1 MKYNFSGLFLHSYQ
15 LVMKGQTEQIFRE
28 LNPAQKEAVSHIDG
42 PSLIVAGA
50 GSGKTRVLTCRIAN
64 ILAQGHNPS
73 RVLALTFTKK
83 AAGEMKERIAS
94 IVGERSAVRLWMGT
108 FHAIFIRFLR
118 EYSHELGYPRE
129 FTIYDQSDSRNAIK
143 QCIKELQLDDKIYK
157 PTQIQ
162 SRISLAKN
170 NLITVSGYY
179 ADAALMESDAASRRG
194 RIADIYALYVKKC
207 KTAGA
212 MDFDD
217 ILLNTNILLK
227 NFPDARNAI
236 SAKFDYI
243 LVDEYQDTNHA
254 QYIIL
259 KKLAERHRNIC
270 VVGDDSQSIYG
281 FRGARIENIL
291 KFKRDYPDA
300 AEYKLEQ
307 NYRSTKTIVKA
318 ANSVIGN
325 NSNRL
330 NKECFSDGAEGEKI
344 GVIQA
349 FTEQEEAYLTASSI
363 IGRIFT
369 EKAQYGDFAILY
381 RTNAQ
386 SRALEEALR
395 KRNLPYRIY
404 SGQSFYDRAEVKDM
418 MAYFRLIVNTRDD
431 EAFRRIINVPARGI
445 GNTSLSHLSA
455 AAAEAGS
462 SLYEAI
468 FLSPEKLLE
477 AGLKPAAVNKFMN
490 FATLI
495 EPIHQD
501 WSTTDAFAI
510 AQRIGNDSGYLASL
524 KNDNS
529 PEGISRFENIE
540 ELFNSIKSFVDE
552 ERETRAMESDSLQE
566 EIIITLSDYIENIS
580 LMSEIDREDREMDE
594 TEIANKITLMT
605 VHSSKGL
612 EFPYVFIAGMEEN
625 LFPSAGLN
633 GGEIDIEEERR
644 LFYVALTRAQKCAT
658 VSFAR
663 NRMRWGQ
670 QESNPVSRFVREI
683 DSGCLEKPVGEQT
696 RVPYL
701 KEEFA
706 STSNRVSSRRES
718 MKNPSPIL
726 RRYELSKSF
735 TDASKHTPSAGF
747 QPSAIYDLKVGQRV
761 EHATFGF
768 GTIISFDGND
778 ANAKAIVKF
787 DDSGEKTLLLKFA
800 KLRIV

>member
-1 MKYNFSGLFLHSYQ
+1 MKCNFSGLFLHNYR
-15 LVMKGQTEQIFRE
+15 LIMKGQTEQIFKE
-28 LNPAQKEAVSHIDG
+28 LNPAQKEAVIHIEG

-64 ILAQGHNPS
+64 ILAQGHNPY

-94 IVGERSAVRLWMGT
+94 IVGERSARRLWMGT

-118 EYSHELGYPRE
+118 DYSQELSYPRE
-129 FTIYDQSDSRNAIK
+129 FSIYDQSDSRNAIK

-157 PTQIQ
+157 PAQIQ

-227 NFPDARNAI
+227 NFPDAREAI

-259 KKLAERHRNIC
+259 KKLAEPHRNIC

-291 KFKRDYPDA
+291 KFKMDYPDA

-307 NYRSTKTIVKA
+307 NYRSTRTIVRA
-318 ANSVIGN
+318 ANSVIRN

-330 NKECFSDGAEGEKI
+330 NKECFSDGKEGEKI
-344 GVIQA
+344 GVIKA

-363 IGRIFT
+363 VGRIFT
-369 EKAQYGDFAILY
+369 DKAQYGDFAILY

-386 SRALEEALR
+386 SRVLEEALR

-404 SGQSFYDRAEVKDM
+404 SGQSFYDRMEVKDM
-418 MAYFRLIVNTRDD
+418 MAYFRLTVNPRDD
-431 EAFRRIINVPARGI
+431 EAFRRIINVPARSI
-445 GNTSLSHLSA
+445 GNTSLSRLSSA
-455 AAAEAGS
+455 ATAAGC
-462 SLYEAI
+462 SLYEAM
-468 FLSPEKLLE
+468 FLPPEKLLE
-477 AGLKPAAVNKFMN
+477 VGLKPAAVNKFRN
-490 FATLI
+490 FATII

-501 WSTTDAFAI
+501 WSTKDAFTI
-510 AQRIGNDSGYLASL
+510 AQRIGNDSGYLTSL

-540 ELFNSIKSFVDE
+540 ELFNSIKSFVE
-552 ERETRAMESDSLQE
+552 EEKETRAMESDLPQK

-580 LMSEIDREDREMDE
+580 LMSEIDREDEEMEDSE
-594 TEIANKITLMT
+594 VANKITLMT

-612 EFPYVFIAGMEEN
+612 EFPYVYIAGMEEN
-625 LFPSAGLN
+625 LFPSSGLN
-633 GGEIDIEEERR
+633 GGAIDIEEERR
-644 LFYVALTRAQKCAT
+644 LFYVALTRAKKCAT

-683 DSGCLEKPVGEQT
+683 ESSCLDKPVDDQQRIPYTGEA
-696 RVPYL
+696 
-701 KEEFA
+701 FA
-706 STSNRVSSRRES
+706 TTYDIDGNRRRSEAGT
-718 MKNPSPIL
+718 SPIL
-726 RRYELSKSF
+726 RRYELSKNF
-735 TDASKHTPSAGF
+735 ARESKHTPSAGF

-768 GTIISFDGND
+768 GTIISFDGKD

-787 DDSGEKTLLLKFA
+787 DNSGEKTLLLKFA

>member
-1 MKYNFSGLFLHSYQ
+1 MMK
-15 LVMKGQTEQIFRE
+15 VQTQKIFEE
-28 LNPAQKEAVSHIDG
+28 LNSAQKEAVNHING

-64 ILAQGHNPS
+64 ILAHGHNPS

-94 IVGERSAVRLWMGT
+94 MVGERSARKIWMGT
-108 FHAIFIRFLR
+108 FHSIFIRFLR
-118 EYSHELGYPRE
+118 EYADQLKYPRE
-129 FTIYDQSDSRNAIK
+129 FTIYGRSDSRNAIK

-157 PTQIQ
+157 PAQIQ

-179 ADAALMESDAASRRG
+179 ADAALMEADAAARRG
-194 RIADIYALYVKKC
+194 RIADIYALYVRKC

-227 NFPDARNAI
+227 NFPEASEAI

-259 KKLAERHRNIC
+259 KKLAAPHRNIC

-291 KFKRDYPDA
+291 KFKKDYPDA

-325 NSNRL
+325 NSYRL
-330 NKECFSDGAEGEKI
+330 NKECFSDGDEGEKI
-344 GVIQA
+344 GVIKA

-363 IGRIFT
+363 IERIFT
-369 EKAQYGDFAILY
+369 DKAQYGDFAILY

-404 SGQSFYDRAEVKDM
+404 SGQSFFDRAEVKDL
-418 MAYFRLIVNTRDD
+418 MAYFRLTVNPRDD
-431 EAFRRIINVPARGI
+431 EAFRRVINVPARGI
-445 GNTSLSHLSA
+445 GNTSLSRLTDA
-455 AAAEAGS
+455 ATEAGS

-468 FLSPEKLLE
+468 FLPPEKLLK
-477 AGLKPAAVNKFMN
+477 AGLRPAAVNKFQN

-495 EPIHQD
+495 EPIHQEC
-501 WSTTDAFAI
+501 SSFDAFTI
-510 AQRIGNDSGYLASL
+510 AQRIGNDSGYLTSL

-540 ELFNSIKSFVDE
+540 ELFNSIKSFVE
-552 ERETRAMESDSLQE
+552 EEIERRIAESDLPTE
-566 EIIITLSDYIENIS
+566 EIIITLSEYIENIS
-580 LMSEIDREDREMDE
+580 LLSEIDREDE
-594 TEIANKITLMT
+594 TEDEAEVANKITLMT

-612 EFPYVFIAGMEEN
+612 EFPYVYIAGMEEN
-625 LFPSAGLN
+625 LFPSVGLN
-633 GGEIDIEEERR
+633 SETDIEEERR

-658 VSFAR
+658 ISFAR
-663 NRMRWGQ
+663 NRMRWGK
-670 QESNPVSRFVREI
+670 QESNPVSRFVKEI
-683 DSGCLEKPVGEQT
+683 HNCFLEKPVDDVA
-696 RVPYL
+696 RIPYGR
-701 KEEFA
+701 EGFTT
-706 STSNRVSSRRES
+706 TSGRGSVRRES
-718 MKNPSPIL
+718 AKDAPDVL
-726 RRYELSKSF
+726 RRYQLTKSF
-735 TDASKHTPSAGF
+735 SSGTKHTPSAEF
-747 QPSAIYDLKVGQRV
+747 QASAIYDLKVGQRV

-768 GTIISFDGND
+768 GTIISFDGDD

-787 DDSGEKTLLLKFA
+787 DNSGEKTLLLKFA

>member
-1 MKYNFSGLFLHSYQ
+1 
-15 LVMKGQTEQIFRE
+15 MKGQTEQIFKE
-28 LNPAQKEAVSHIDG
+28 LNPAQKEAVRNIDG

-94 IVGERSAVRLWMGT
+94 IVGERSAGRLWMGT

-118 EYSHELGYPRE
+118 DYSQELSYPRE

-157 PTQIQ
+157 PSQIQ
-162 SRISLAKN
+162 ARISLAKN

-227 NFPDARNAI
+227 NFPEAKDTI

-259 KKLAERHRNIC
+259 KKLAEPHRNIC

-291 KFKRDYPDA
+291 KFKKDYPDA

-307 NYRSTKTIVKA
+307 NYRSTHTIVRA
-318 ANSVIGN
+318 ANSVIRN

-330 NKECFSDGAEGEKI
+330 NKECFSDGSEGEKI
-344 GVIQA
+344 GVIKA
-349 FTEQEEAYLTASSI
+349 FTEQDEANLTASSI
-363 IGRIFT
+363 IGRIFAD
-369 EKAQYGDFAILY
+369 KAQYSDFAILY

-395 KRNLPYRIY
+395 KRNLPHRIY

-418 MAYFRLIVNTRDD
+418 MAYFRLTINRRDD

-445 GNTSLSHLSA
+445 GNTSLARLA
-455 AAAEAGS
+455 AAALEAGS

-468 FLSPEKLLE
+468 FLPPEKLLE
-477 AGLKPAAVNKFMN
+477 VGLKPTAVNKFLN
-490 FATLI
+490 FAALI

-501 WSTTDAFAI
+501 WSTTDAFTI
-510 AQRIGNDSGYLASL
+510 ALRIGNDSGYLASL
-524 KNDNS
+524 KNDDS

-540 ELFNSIKSFVDE
+540 ELFNSIQSFIE
-552 ERETRAMESDSLQE
+552 QEKETRAIESDLPKG
-566 EIIITLSDYIENIS
+566 EIIITLNDYIENIS
-580 LMSEIDREDREMDE
+580 LMSEIDREDEEME
-594 TEIANKITLMT
+594 ESEVVNKITLMT

-612 EFPYVFIAGMEEN
+612 EFPYVYIAGMEEN
-625 LFPSAGLN
+625 LFPTAGLI
-633 GGEIDIEEERR
+633 GGDVDIEEERR
-644 LFYVALTRAQKCAT
+644 LFYVALTRAKKHVT
-658 VSFAR
+658 ISFAMG
-663 NRMRWGQ
+663 RMRWGKW
-670 QESNPVSRFVREI
+670 ESNPVSRFIREI
-683 DSGCLEKPVGEQT
+683 DRSCLEKPVDDQPLMPYT
-696 RVPYL
+696 RKDFTTAYGR
-701 KEEFA
+701 EG
-706 STSNRVSSRRES
+706 SRRES
-718 MKNPSPIL
+718 EQSTSPIL
-726 RRYELSKSF
+726 RRYELSKTF
-735 TDASKHTPSAGF
+735 ARDSKHTPTAGF

-787 DDSGEKTLLLKFA
+787 DDTGEKTLLLKYA
-800 KLRIV
+800 KLRIVSD

>member
-1 MKYNFSGLFLHSYQ
+1 LKYKFSGLFLHNHRFI
-15 LVMKGQTEQIFRE
+15 MKGQTEQIFKE
-28 LNPAQKEAVSHIDG
+28 LNPAQREAVSNIEG

-64 ILAQGHNPS
+64 ILAHGHNPS

-94 IVGERSAVRLWMGT
+94 IVGERSARRLWMGT

-118 EYSHELGYPRE
+118 EYHQELGYPRE
-129 FTIYDQSDSRNAIK
+129 FTIYDKNDSKNAIK

-157 PTQIQ
+157 PGQIQ

-179 ADAALMESDAASRRG
+179 ADAALMEADAISRRS
-194 RIADIYALYVKKC
+194 RIAEIYELYVNKC

-227 NFPDARNAI
+227 NFPEAKDAIA
-236 SAKFDYI
+236 AKFDYI

-259 KKLAERHRNIC
+259 KKLAEPHGNIC

-291 KFKRDYPDA
+291 KFKKDYPDA

-307 NYRSTKTIVKA
+307 NYRSTKTIVRA
-318 ANSVIGN
+318 ANSVIDN

-330 NKECFSDGAEGEKI
+330 RKECFSDGEVGEKV
-344 GVIQA
+344 GVIKA

-363 IGRIFT
+363 ISRIFAD
-369 EKAQYGDFAILY
+369 KAQYSDFAILY

-386 SRALEEALR
+386 SRVLEEALR

-418 MAYFRLIVNTRDD
+418 MAYFRLTVNRRDD

-445 GNTSLSHLSA
+445 GNTSLARLA
-455 AAAEAGS
+455 AAALEAGS

-468 FLSPEKLLE
+468 FLPPEKLLE
-477 AGLKPAAVNKFMN
+477 VGLKSTAVNKFLN
-490 FATLI
+490 FAALI
-495 EPIHQD
+495 EPIHQE
-501 WSTTDAFAI
+501 WSTTDAFTI

-529 PEGISRFENIE
+529 PEGVSRFENIE
-540 ELFNSIKSFVDE
+540 ELYNSIKSFVE
-552 ERETRAMESDSLQE
+552 EEKETRAMESDLPE
-566 EIIITLSDYIENIS
+566 GEIIITLNDYIENIS
-580 LMSEIDREDREMDE
+580 LMSEIDREDEEME
-594 TEIANKITLMT
+594 ESEVVNKITLMT

-612 EFPYVFIAGMEEN
+612 EFPYVYIAGMEEN
-625 LFPSAGLN
+625 LFPTAGLI
-633 GGEIDIEEERR
+633 GGDVDIEEERR

-658 VSFAR
+658 ISFAR
-663 NRMRWGQ
+663 NRMHWGNQ
-670 QESNPVSRFVREI
+670 VSNKVSRFVREI
-683 DSGCLEKPVGEQT
+683 DSRCLEMPIDEQPRTLYT
-696 RVPYL
+696 REDFVTTSGRNV
-701 KEEFA
+701 KRESEQ
-706 STSNRVSSRRES
+706 STSSS
-718 MKNPSPIL
+718 L
-726 RRYELSKSF
+726 RRYEISKSF
-735 TDASKHTPSAGF
+735 SRESKHTPSSGF
-747 QPSAIYDLKVGQRV
+747 QPSPIYDLEVGQRV
-761 EHATFGF
+761 EHAIFGF
-768 GTIISFDGND
+768 GTIISLDGND

>member
-1 MKYNFSGLFLHSYQ
+1 MKCNFSGLFLHNYK
-15 LVMKGQTEQIFRE
+15 LFMKGRIEQMFEE
-28 LNPAQKEAVSHIDG
+28 LNPAQKEAVSNIEG

-64 ILAQGHNPS
+64 ILSQGYDPS

-83 AAGEMKERIAS
+83 AAGEMKERIAA
-94 IVGERSAVRLWMGT
+94 IVGERSARRLWMGT
-108 FHAIFIRFLR
+108 FHSIFIRFLR
-118 EYSHELGYPRE
+118 EYSQQLEYPRE

-157 PTQIQ
+157 PAQIQ

-179 ADAALMESDAASRRG
+179 ADASLMEADAASRRG

-227 NFPDARNAI
+227 NFPEAREAI

-259 KKLAERHRNIC
+259 KKLAEPHRNIC

-300 AEYKLEQ
+300 TEYKLEQ

-318 ANSVIGN
+318 ANSVIAN

-330 NKECFSDGAEGEKI
+330 KKECFSEGAEGEKI
-344 GVIQA
+344 GIIKA

-363 IGRIFT
+363 MRRIFSD
-369 EKAQYGDFAILY
+369 KAQYGDFAILY

-386 SRALEEALR
+386 SRVLEEALR

-418 MAYFRLIVNTRDD
+418 LAYFRLIVNPRDD
-431 EAFRRIINVPARGI
+431 EAFRRVINVPARGI
-445 GNTSLSHLSA
+445 GSTSLSRLSDA
-455 AAAEAGS
+455 ATETGS

-468 FLSPEKLLE
+468 FLPPEKFIE
-477 AGLKPAAVNKFMN
+477 VGLKPAAVNKFLN
-490 FATLI
+490 FVTMM
-495 EPIHQD
+495 EPIHQE
-501 WSTTDAFAI
+501 WSTTDAFTI

-540 ELFNSIKSFVDE
+540 ELYNSIKSFVDE
-552 ERETRAMESDSLQE
+552 ERETRAMESDSPEE
-566 EIIITLSDYIENIS
+566 EIIVTLDDYIENIS
-580 LMSEIDREDREMDE
+580 LMSEMDREEEEMDE
-594 TEIANKITLMT
+594 AEVRNKITLMT

-612 EFPYVFIAGMEEN
+612 EFPYVYIAGMEEN
-625 LFPSAGLN
+625 LFPSPGLN
-633 GGEIDIEEERR
+633 GSDMDIEEERR

-658 VSFAR
+658 ISFAR

-683 DSGCLEKPVGEQT
+683 DSRHLEMPIDDQP
-696 RVPYL
+696 RMPYMR
-701 KEEFA
+701 EEFVTPA
-706 STSNRVSSRRES
+706 ERVIGRQES
-718 MKNPSPIL
+718 MQNKPDML
-726 RRYELSKSF
+726 RRYELTKSF
-735 TDASKHTPSAGF
+735 SRGSKHTPSEGF

-768 GTIISFDGND
+768 GTIISFDSND
-778 ANAKAIVKF
+778 ANAKAVVKF
-787 DDSGEKTLLLKFA
+787 DNSGEKTLLLKFA

>member
-1 MKYNFSGLFLHSYQ
+1 MK
-15 LVMKGQTEQIFRE
+15 VQTKKIFEE
-28 LNPAQKEAVSHIDG
+28 LNSAQKEAVNHIDG

-64 ILAQGHNPS
+64 ILAHGHNPS
-73 RVLALTFTKK
+73 RVLALTFTRK

-94 IVGERSAVRLWMGT
+94 MVGDRSARRIWMGT
-108 FHAIFIRFLR
+108 FHSIFIRFLR
-118 EYSHELGYPRE
+118 EYAEQLEYPRE
-129 FTIYDQSDSRNAIK
+129 FTIYDRSDSRNAIK
-143 QCIKELQLDDKIYK
+143 QCIKELQLDDKVYK
-157 PTQIQ
+157 PAQIQ

-179 ADAALMESDAASRRG
+179 ADASLMEADAAARRG
-194 RIADIYALYVKKC
+194 RIADIYALYVRKC

-227 NFPDARNAI
+227 NFPEALETI

-259 KKLAERHRNIC
+259 KKLAAPHRNIC

-291 KFKRDYPDA
+291 QFKKDYPDA

-307 NYRSTKTIVKA
+307 NYRSTKTIVNA

-330 NKECFSDGAEGEKI
+330 NKECFSEGDEGEKI
-344 GVIQA
+344 GVIKA

-363 IGRIFT
+363 IERIFT
-369 EKAQYGDFAILY
+369 DKAQYGDFAILY

-404 SGQSFYDRAEVKDM
+404 SGQSFFDRAEVKDL
-418 MAYFRLIVNTRDD
+418 MAYFRLTVNPRDD

-445 GNTSLSHLSA
+445 GNTSLSRLTEA
-455 AAAEAGS
+455 ATEAGS

-468 FLSPEKLLE
+468 FLPPEKLLE
-477 AGLKPAAVNKFMN
+477 AGLKPAAVNKFQN
-490 FATLI
+490 FAALI
-495 EPIHQD
+495 EPIHQECN
-501 WSTTDAFAI
+501 SFDAFTI

-540 ELFNSIKSFVDE
+540 ELFNSIKSFVE
-552 ERETRAMESDSLQE
+552 EEMERRIAESDLPVE
-566 EIIITLSDYIENIS
+566 EIIITLSEYIENIS
-580 LMSEIDREDREMDE
+580 LLSEIDREDE
-594 TEIANKITLMT
+594 TEDEAEVTNKITLMT

-612 EFPYVFIAGMEEN
+612 EFPYVYIAGMEEN
-625 LFPSAGLN
+625 LFPSVGLN
-633 GGEIDIEEERR
+633 SETDIEEERR

-658 VSFAR
+658 ISFAR
-663 NRMRWGQ
+663 NRMRWGK
-670 QESNPVSRFVREI
+670 QESNPVSRFVKEI
-683 DSGCLEKPVGEQT
+683 HNCFLEKPVDDVA
-696 RVPYL
+696 RIPYGR
-701 KEEFA
+701 EGFTT
-706 STSNRVSSRRES
+706 TSGRGSIRRES
-718 MKNPSPIL
+718 KQDAPDAL
-726 RRYELSKSF
+726 RRYQLTKSF
-735 TDASKHTPSAGF
+735 SGGAKHTPSAGF
-747 QPSAIYDLKVGQRV
+747 QASAIYDLKVGQRV

-768 GTIISFDGND
+768 GTIISFDGDD
-778 ANAKAIVKF
+778 ANAKAIVRF
-787 DDSGEKTLLLKFA
+787 DNSGEKTLLLKFA